1 MDPMNNPLPNPNPA
15 ANGMAPNADAN
26 AGVPM
31 GAMDNSGASLAG
43 MQPGHGVG
51 GMAPNNSSF
60 ALPGQGQPMGVPSA
74 PMGGDMTGGIPT
86 APVGS
91 PVPPVAP
98 SSSPSFN
105 IPTQPGG
112 SMSAGQMFQPTGG
125 VSTPMGA
132 LGAVPGDY
140 GSANSPLLGATD
152 PITMPAPPKAPD
164 PIEEEL
170 KAPFKAAGPVPG
182 SIGSAVSMPGD
193 PNQSPNNVGFN
204 DPASMAPN
212 SAVAQKGNSF
222 LSKLGIGGD
231 KKADKKSIIL
241 LAVVAI
247 LLVGGIVAVV
257 LIGM

>member
-1 MDPMNNPLPNPNPA
+1 MLSHTGCRILSDHPKARFRYRRSP
-15 ANGMAPNADAN
+15 
-26 AGVPM
+26 
-31 GAMDNSGASLAG
+31 
-43 MQPGHGVG
+43 H
-51 GMAPNNSSF
+51 
-60 ALPGQGQPMGVPSA
+60 PSA
-74 PMGGDMTGGIPT
+74 
-86 APVGS
+86 
-91 PVPPVAP
+91 
-98 SSSPSFN
+98 
-105 IPTQPGG
+105 
-112 SMSAGQMFQPTGG
+112 
-125 VSTPMGA
+125 
-132 LGAVPGDY
+132 LH
-140 GSANSPLLGATD
+140 
-152 PITMPAPPKAPD
+152 PIQIQVYIKPAPPKAPD